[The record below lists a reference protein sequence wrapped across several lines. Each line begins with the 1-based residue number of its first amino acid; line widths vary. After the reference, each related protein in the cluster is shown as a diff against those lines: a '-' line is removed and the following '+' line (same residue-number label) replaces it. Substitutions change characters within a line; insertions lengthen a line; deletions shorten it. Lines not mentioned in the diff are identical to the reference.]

1 MLVTKYSCD
10 LMEKEVLENYKKSGA
25 IHKEVREFAV
35 KEVKE
40 GVSVIELAD
49 KIEKMIKDKGGE
61 IAFPVNL
68 SINDIAAHYTPDI
81 GDTLTFKHGD
91 LVKVDI
97 GVHVDGYIADAAT
110 CVSIG
115 GEDDELIKAAKDAV
129 DQFIKEIRPGKTID
143 EMTKLIEDTVLSH
156 GVNPIRNLAGHDMG
170 QYLEHGG
177 LSIPNSHI
185 ENYTEFPEDVALGME
200 VFTTTGEGM
209 VKESSPTLI
218 YMLTQIRPVRLR
230 ESRKIIEKI
239 GQEYKTLPF
248 AKRWLKDVTTPLRL
262 HLALREL
269 ENAEVIRGYP
279 PLREKSH
286 AKVAQHEE
294 TIIVQDKPIVTTR

>member
-1 MLVTKYSCD
+1 MDKDIL
-10 LMEKEVLENYKKSGA
+10 EKYKKAGA
-25 IHKEVREFAV
+25 IHKEVREFAI

-40 GVSVIELAD
+40 GGSVLELTE
-49 KIEKMIKDKGGE
+49 KIEKMIKDKDGG

-81 GDTLTFKHGD
+81 GDTLTFREGD

-110 CVSIG
+110 SVSISG
-115 GEDDELIKAAKDAV
+115 QDQELIRAAEDAV
-129 DQFIKEIRPGKTID
+129 DQFIKEIRPDRTVG
-143 EMTKLIEDTVLSH
+143 EMSKLVEEVVLSH
-156 GVNPIRNLAGHDMG
+156 GVNPIRNLAGHSVE

-177 LSIPNSHI
+177 LSIPNGKIPSDVKI
-185 ENYTEFPEDVALGME
+185 PEDTVLGME
-200 VFTTTGEGM
+200 VFTTTGEGL

-218 YMLTQIRPVRLR
+218 YMFNQLRPVRLQ
-230 ESRKIIEKI
+230 ETRKIIEKI

-248 AKRWLKDVTTPLRL
+248 ARRWLKDVTTPLRL
-262 HLALREL
+262 HLALKEL
-269 ENAEVIRGYP
+269 ENREVIRGYP
-279 PLREKSH
+279 PLREKSN

>member
-1 MLVTKYSCD
+1 MSD
-10 LMEKEVLENYKKSGA
+10 LMEKEILEKYQKAGK
-25 IHKEVREFAV
+25 IHKEVREFAI

-40 GVSVIELAD
+40 GMKVLDLSE

-81 GDTLTFKHGD
+81 DDTLTFKEGD

-110 CVSIG
+110 TVSIG
-115 GEDDELIKAAKDAV
+115 DQDQELIKASKDAV
-129 DQFIKEIRPGKTID
+129 DRFIEEIRPGKTVG
-143 EMTKLIEDTVLSH
+143 EMSSLVEEVVLSH
-156 GVNPIRNLAGHDMG
+156 GVKPIRNLAGHDMG
-170 QYLEHGG
+170 QYIEHGG
-177 LSIPNSHI
+177 LSIPNGKIPSNVEI
-185 ENYTEFPEDVALGME
+185 PEDAVLGME
-200 VFTTTGEGM
+200 VFTTKGDGL
-209 VKESSPTLI
+209 VIESSPTLI
-218 YMLTQIRPVRLR
+218 YMFTRLKPVRMQ

-262 HLALREL
+262 HLALKEL
-269 ENAEVIRGYP
+269 ENREIIRGYA
-279 PLREKSH
+279 PLREKSNS
-286 AKVAQHEE
+286 KVAQHEE
-294 TIIVQDKPIVTTR
+294 TIIVQDKPVVTTR

>member
-1 MLVTKYSCD
+1 
-10 LMEKEVLENYKKSGA
+10 MEKEVLENYQKAGA

-40 GVSVIELAD
+40 GVKVLELAE

-68 SINDIAAHYTPDI
+68 SINDISAHYTPDA
-81 GDTLTFKHGD
+81 DETFTFKNGD

-110 CVSIG
+110 SVSIG
-115 GEDDELIKAAKDAV
+115 GQDQELIKAAKDAV
-129 DQFIKEIRPGKTID
+129 DQFIKEIKPGKTVG
-143 EMTKLIEDTVLSH
+143 EMSSLVEEVVLSH

-177 LSIPNSHI
+177 LSIPNGKIPSNVEI
-185 ENYTEFPEDVALGME
+185 PEDTVLGME
-200 VFTTTGEGM
+200 VFTTKGDGL
-209 VKESSPTLI
+209 VNESSPTLI
-218 YMLTQIRPVRLR
+218 YMFTQLRPVRLR

-248 AKRWLKDVTTPLRL
+248 AKRWLKDITTPLRL

-269 ENAEVIRGYP
+269 ENREVIRGYP
-279 PLREKSH
+279 PLREKTH

>member
-1 MLVTKYSCD
+1 
-10 LMEKEVLENYKKSGA
+10 MEKEVLENYQKAGA

-40 GVSVIELAD
+40 GVKVLELAE

-68 SINDIAAHYTPDI
+68 SINDIAAHYTPDA
-81 GDTLTFKHGD
+81 DETLTFKNGD

-110 CVSIG
+110 SVSIG
-115 GEDDELIKAAKDAV
+115 GQDQELIKAAEDAV
-129 DQFIKEIRPGKTID
+129 NQFIKEIKPGKTVG
-143 EMTKLIEDTVLSH
+143 EMSSLVEEVVFSH

-177 LSIPNSHI
+177 LSIPNGKIPSNVEI
-185 ENYTEFPEDVALGME
+185 PEDTALGME
-200 VFTTTGEGM
+200 VFTTTGDGM
-209 VKESSPTLI
+209 VNESSPTLI
-218 YMLTQIRPVRLR
+218 YMFTQLRPVRLR

-269 ENAEVIRGYP
+269 ENREVIRGYP
-279 PLREKSH
+279 PLREKTH

-294 TIIVQDKPIVTTR
+294 TIIVQNKPIVTTR

>member
-1 MLVTKYSCD
+1 
-10 LMEKEVLENYKKSGA
+10 MEKEILENYQKAGA

-40 GVSVIELAD
+40 GVKVLDLAE

-68 SINDIAAHYTPDI
+68 SINDIAAHYTPDV
-81 GDTLTFKHGD
+81 DETLTFKQGD

-110 CVSIG
+110 SVSLG
-115 GEDDELIKAAKDAV
+115 GQDQELIKAGKDAV
-129 DQFIKEIRPGKTID
+129 DQFIKEIKPGKTVG
-143 EMTKLIEDTVLSH
+143 EMSSLVEEVVLSH
-156 GVNPIRNLAGHDMG
+156 GVNPIRNLAGHDMD

-177 LSIPNSHI
+177 LSIPNGKIPSNVEI
-185 ENYTEFPEDVALGME
+185 LEDTVLGME
-200 VFTTTGEGM
+200 VFTTKGDGM
-209 VKESSPTLI
+209 VNESSPTLI
-218 YMLTQIRPVRLR
+218 YMFTQLRPVRLR

-269 ENAEVIRGYP
+269 ENREVIRGYP
-279 PLREKSH
+279 PLREKTH

>member
-1 MLVTKYSCD
+1 
-10 LMEKEVLENYKKSGA
+10 MEKEVLENYKKSGS
-25 IHKEVREFAV
+25 IHKEVREFAI

-40 GVSVIELAD
+40 GISVLEVAE

-68 SINDIAAHYTPDI
+68 SINDMAAHYTPDI
-81 GDTLTFKHGD
+81 GDTLTFQQGD

-110 CVSIG
+110 SVSIG
-115 GEDDELIKAAKDAV
+115 GQDQELIKAAKDAV
-129 DQFIKEIRPGKTID
+129 DQFIKEVRPGKTID
-143 EMTKLIEDTVLSH
+143 EMTKLVEEVVLSH
-156 GVNPIRNLAGHDMG
+156 GINPIRNLAGHDMG

-177 LSIPNSHI
+177 LSIPNSHV
-185 ENYTEFPEDVALGME
+185 ENYTEIPEDTVLGME
-200 VFTTTGEGM
+200 VFTTKGEGW

-218 YMLTQIRPVRLR
+218 YMFIQLRPVRLR

-248 AKRWLKDVTTPLRL
+248 ARRWLKDITTPLRL

-269 ENAEVIRGYP
+269 ENRDVIRGYP
-279 PLREKSH
+279 PLREKSG

-294 TIIVQDKPIVTTR
+294 TIIVQDKPTVTTR

>member
-1 MLVTKYSCD
+1 
-10 LMEKEVLENYKKSGA
+10 MEKEIFENYKKAGN

-40 GVSVIELAD
+40 GVNVLELAE
-49 KIEKMIKDKGGE
+49 KIEKMIKDKGGW

-81 GDTLTFKHGD
+81 GDTLTFQEGD

-97 GVHVDGYIADAAT
+97 GVQIDGYIADAAT
-110 CVSIG
+110 SVSIG
-115 GEDDELIKAAKDAV
+115 GQDQELIKAAEDAV
-129 DQFIKEIRPGKTID
+129 NQFIKEIRPGKTVG
-143 EMTKLIEDTVLSH
+143 EMSSLVEEVVLSH
-156 GVNPIRNLAGHDMG
+156 GVNPIRNLAGHSVE
-170 QYLEHGG
+170 QYVEHAG
-177 LSIPNSHI
+177 LSIPNGKVPSNVEI
-185 ENYTEFPEDVALGME
+185 PENAVLGME
-200 VFTTTGEGM
+200 VFTTTGEGW

-218 YMLTQIRPVRLR
+218 YMFNQLRPVRLR
-230 ESRKIIEKI
+230 ESRKIVEKI
-239 GQEYKTLPF
+239 GEEYKTLPF
-248 AKRWLKDVTTPLRL
+248 ARRWLKDVTTPLRL
-262 HLALREL
+262 HLALKEL
-269 ENAEVIRGYP
+269 ENNDVIRGYP